1 MISIKN
7 SFLFMEQMCYF
18 QLDWKSLWGTRVDD
32 DVRYNWHVHV
42 YNFIR
47 VCVILI
53 DGTCAAKMGHGR

>member
-1 MISIKN
+1 
-7 SFLFMEQMCYF
+7 MCYF